1 MNNFE
6 DTLKKLEELSNDIR
20 RSDISLEDALK
31 DFEEGVSLAKTLE
44 KEIDSIEGKI
54 QVLLN
59 QPSKNQDGTVNE
71 EPQLGLFTG
80 ADMETGSSGAPATG
94 LRQ

>member
-1 MNNFE
+1 MSSFE
-6 DTLKKLEELSNDIR
+6 EALKRLEELSGDIR

-31 DFEEGVSLAKTLE
+31 DFEEGVSLAKKLE

-59 QPSKNQDGTVNE
+59 QPSKNPDGTVNT
-71 EPQLGLFTG
+71 EPQMGLFTA
-80 ADMETGSSGAPATG
+80 ADMETGSSGA
-94 LRQ
+94 QSQD